1 MIRGVLIG
9 AGGFGAAWVN
19 FFLPQ
24 FRDRIEIVAISDIDP
39 HVLKRAGEVL
49 SVPEVC
55 LFANYTEMLAT
66 VAAEVCFIVIRPEF
80 RTEAVRA
87 VAERGLAVL
96 CEKPMAASW
105 QQTLDIGN
113 IVTES
118 GIKYAVMQNYREQS
132 RIHAL
137 KHVLQR
143 NDLKPINLIECR
155 FGINFSI
162 DNAGGAFRHQIPD
175 AFIYEG
181 SEHHFDQLR
190 NLTGADAEWVSGV
203 QWGQEWS
210 TFGSPTCCSLH
221 IRMTN
226 GVMVSYEMNNVERG
240 TQNGWH
246 EEFYRISTAGGT
258 VTLDNDHI
266 IRIVR
271 DTETGRTI
279 EEIVPETLDREEH
292 IVIISSFLDWID
304 GGDPPFSIFEDNVR
318 TMALTF
324 AAVES
329 THTGTRINAR
339 DMLET
344 AFPAIADATGQE
356 PHASYP

>member
-9 AGGFGAAWVN
+9 AGGFGSAWVHQ
-19 FFLPQ
+19 FLPH
-24 FRDRIEIVAISDIDP
+24 FRDRLQIVAVSDIDP
-39 HVLKRAGEVL
+39 VVLNRAGDVL
-49 SVPEVC
+49 QIPEDH
-55 LFANYTEMLAT
+55 LFTSYETMLDT
-66 VAAEVCFIVIRPEF
+66 VDADVCFIVIRPEF

-87 VAERGLAVL
+87 VAERGIAVL

-105 QQTLDIGN
+105 QQTLDIGE
-113 IVTES
+113 IVAST

-137 KHVLQR
+137 KQVLQR
-143 NDLKPINLIECR
+143 EELHPINLIECR

-190 NLTGADAEWVSGV
+190 NLTGAEADWVSGA

-210 TFGSPTCCSLH
+210 TFDSPTCCSLH

-246 EEFYRISTAGGT
+246 AEFYRISTAGGT
-258 VTLDNDHI
+258 VTLDNDHVV
-266 IRIVR
+266 RIVR

-279 EEIVPETLDREEH
+279 EEIMPEELDREEH
-292 IVIISSFLDWID
+292 LVIIGRFLDWLD
-304 GGDPPFSIFEDNVR
+304 GGEAPFSVFEDNVR

-329 THTGTRINAR
+329 THTGTRVSASKMLK
-339 DMLET
+339 DAFPTPELET
-344 AFPAIADATGQE
+344 EGN
-356 PHASYP
+356 PHASHS